1 MRYFCVT
8 VRPDPSQANVAQGYI
23 EAEDEVASRAM
34 LLKLDGLLLF
44 DHSAKCASRAAAKNG
59 RRGVI
64 SSNARA
70 KRRDY
75 SARKAIERQGES
87 EFTPPFPRLPMA
99 TVRDGQSRPEIGF
112 G

>member
-44 DHSAKCASRAAAKNG
+44 DHSAKMRVEGCGEEWSAG
-59 RRGVI
+59 RHIIERP
-64 SSNARA
+64 
-70 KRRDY
+70 
-75 SARKAIERQGES
+75 RKAQGLLS
-87 EFTPPFPRLPMA
+87 PK
-99 TVRDGQSRPEIGF
+99 SH
-112 G
+112 